1 MYCKNKAEIHQQKSK
16 KVPMIQHD
24 ISWDIVEIWTA
35 LPQLGVF
42 GKRGYLTEHREVQS
56 ERIWVELHKNTW
68 LSNNFSNLRRISVN
82 NSGLAMLIKIV
93 SKVWKV
99 WHYDFQQ
106 FCISAFCIFYLF
118 CEVGEMC
125 IGVKYCLVLFPR
137 AGGRQ
142 ACLHNG
148 EIWGL
153 TTKMSRLSQFWI
165 GAQFPTVILNN
176 FDQSYGHTGQTV
188 GSRNSKLKTAS
199 IPKNGS
205 LALKWKSLKL
215 LQTKCCQ
222 HLGSNCPTRW
232 GKIVFDHPYYFLY
245 FLEHVLP
252 RLAMFA

>member
-1 MYCKNKAEIHQQKSK
+1 M
-16 KVPMIQHD
+16 
-24 ISWDIVEIWTA
+24 
-35 LPQLGVF
+35 F

-93 SKVWKV
+93 LKVWKV